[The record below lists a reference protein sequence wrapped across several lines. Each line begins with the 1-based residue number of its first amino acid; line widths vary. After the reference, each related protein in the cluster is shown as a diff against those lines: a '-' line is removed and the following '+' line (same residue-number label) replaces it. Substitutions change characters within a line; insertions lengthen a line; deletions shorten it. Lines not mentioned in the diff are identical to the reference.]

1 MAEPNELSITIVG
14 VTTVFI
20 VFVILYIVF
29 KIFEYLGVSK
39 GKKVRLPKSEE
50 GIKTPD
56 IGGKSVE
63 RFENESKTSIQTS
76 SEDEE
81 IAAVIAVVYAYIG
94 TNVRV
99 RAVKR
104 VLRPQNRGVKGLRDW
119 QEWRNYGWRGGN
131 RL

>member
-1 MAEPNELSITIVG
+1 MTEPNELSITIVG

-39 GKKVRLPKSEE
+39 DKKVKLPKSEE
-50 GIKTPD
+50 GIKTPVV
-56 IGGKSVE
+56 GVKSVE
-63 RFENESKTSIQTS
+63 GFENASKISMKTS

-81 IAAVIAVVYAYIG
+81 IAAVIAAVYAYIG
-94 TNVRV
+94 TSVRV
-99 RAVKR
+99 RVVKR
-104 VLRPQNRGVKGLRDW
+104 VSRPQNRGVKGLRDW

-131 RL
+131 RW